1 MIAAGGRA
9 ILLQIANPA
18 VGLGVAE
25 HSDFTAR
32 PTARLANTLAYIY
45 AVVYGTAAQR
55 AAAVAAVGQAHAPVR
70 SSAGGDDLAYSA
82 FDPRLQLWVAAT
94 LYDSA
99 VDMHQRIDGALD
111 AASAELVYREYAVLG
126 TALQLPPELW
136 PADLQAFD
144 VYFAEQLTL
153 LHTDDQTR
161 AVAAALLH
169 PTVGP
174 IWLKAAMPV
183 AGLVT
188 AGLLP
193 APVRESFGLPWSA
206 TRQRRFDRLMLITRV
221 VYPRLPRALR
231 HLPRHR
237 LLASRPAAG

>member
-1 MIAAGGRA
+1 MAAISASARPSRPRGIRDIAAESVLIAAGGRA

-70 SSAGGDDLAYSA
+70 SSVSGDDLAYSA

-126 TALQLPPELW
+126 TALQLPRSCGP
-136 PADLQAFD
+136 
-144 VYFAEQLTL
+144 
-153 LHTDDQTR
+153 
-161 AVAAALLH
+161 
-169 PTVGP
+169 PT
-174 IWLKAAMPV
+174 
-183 AGLVT
+183 
-188 AGLLP
+188 
-193 APVRESFGLPWSA
+193 
-206 TRQRRFDRLMLITRV
+206 
-221 VYPRLPRALR
+221 
-231 HLPRHR
+231 
-237 LLASRPAAG
+237 SRPSMSTSPSSSRFCTPMTRRAPSQQPSCTPRWGRSGSRPRCPSPGS